1 MLICKRR
8 SRHALLAFCLC
19 AAAHISGQVQTQP
32 AGVESAWDARR
43 IIDSVSRN
51 DEQLRPVLGAID
63 PKAWYEQKGAPSTY
77 VIQWQTAQ
85 RQLNDLEITAKQVA
99 SKPDSL
105 PGVLDL
111 YFRLEALE
119 ESARAVDEGA
129 KRYGDRQTADQL
141 TRLVA
146 GNFDARQRLR
156 QYIQDLSADLE
167 ANYKIADSEAQRC
180 RGMISR
186 EPLPSNKR
194 KSN

>member
-1 MLICKRR
+1 MRR
-8 SRHALLAFCLC
+8 GGQALLAYCLC
-19 AAAHISGQVQTQP
+19 AVAQAAVQAQTQ
-32 AGVESAWDARR
+32 GVETAWDAKK
-43 IIDSVSRN
+43 IIDAVSKN
-51 DEQLRPVLGAID
+51 DEQLKPVLGSIN
-63 PKAWYEQKGAPSTY
+63 PKQWYEQKGAPSTY

-85 RQLNDLEITAKQVA
+85 QELNDVEVTAKQV
-99 SKPDSL
+99 SLKPDSL

-119 ESARAVDEGA
+119 QSARSVDEGA
-129 KRYGDRQTADQL
+129 KRYADRQTADQL

-156 QYIQDLSADLE
+156 EYIRDLSTDLE
-167 ANYKIADSEAQRC
+167 ANFKIADSEAQRC
-180 RGMISR
+180 RGMISK

>member
-1 MLICKRR
+1 MLIVVRR
-8 SRHALLAFCLC
+8 SGQALLASWLC
-19 AAAHISGQVQTQP
+19 AAAAHLPAQTQTQ
-32 AGVESAWDARR
+32 GVEAPWDARR
-43 IIDSVSRN
+43 IIDAVSKN
-51 DEQLRPVLGAID
+51 DEQLKPVLGTMD
-63 PKAWYEQKGAPSTY
+63 PKQWYEQKGAPSTY
-77 VIQWQTAQ
+77 VIQLQTAE
-85 RQLNDLEITAKQVA
+85 RQLNDVEITSKQVA
-99 SKPDSL
+99 LKPESL

-129 KRYGDRQTADQL
+129 KRYGDRQSADQL

-167 ANYKIADSEAQRC
+167 ANFKIADSEAQRC
-180 RGMISR
+180 RGIISK
-186 EPLPSNKR
+186 EPVPSNKR